1 VSIVDTVF
9 DVTVGSVAAL
19 PTTEDVA
26 GSPNGNRAYVGRQ
39 WCEGEGCIWSVTV
52 VDVATRTPITVVP
65 TSGVPRHI
73 EVGPFGDRVFVVGG
87 SSTANT
93 LDVIDG
99 ATNAVLHSQ
108 EIDVPLPTLGFP
120 QPPIFDARID
130 PTGTAIYLT
139 NTGGVAV
146 LDTTTYEVTPATARG
161 GDHLSF
167 DPLGTRAYVAGCSG
181 PPESPCGIV
190 VVDTGT
196 RAVVDVI
203 PLDFRP
209 IEAMLITP
217 DGARGYV
224 FGQFFENDAFI
235 SKVFSIDLQAAKA
248 SPTALRESDIWWLV
262 LHPDTER
269 FYSCESAD
277 GLTFVVKVLD
287 VGNGGELKTLDVDCS
302 GGLHLAAPTV
312 PVPTTST
319 STTTSTSSSTSS
331 SSTTTSSTPPEAGT
345 TTTTTSRPPAPRS
358 TSTTSSSAP
367 PTVDRPR
374 PPSTSSS
381 LPPPTTSTTIAGCLV
396 RGPGCALVCAGDPS
410 AIATEPSMCK
420 RRRWPA
426 AYDLA
431 QQAVVALGG
440 SARAGDGFAAA
451 RAIPVVRARLRS
463 ASRAIRRARQAGRLR
478 RACVRALQEN
488 LAFWTDRLNE
498 VERATQACSS

>member
-73 EVGPFGDRVFVVGG
+73 EVGPFGNRVFVVGS

-139 NTGGVAV
+139 NTGGVVV

-196 RAVVDVI
+196 RAVADVI

-287 VGNGGELKTLDVDCS
+287 VGNGGRAEDAEPRLLGRPPPGCAHGAGPDDEHQHHDVHVLVDVEQLYHDLEHAARSRHHHHHDFQTARAALDVHDVVI
-302 GGLHLAAPTV
+302 GAADGR
-312 PVPTTST
+312 S
-319 STTTSTSSSTSS
+319 
-331 SSTTTSSTPPEAGT
+331 
-345 TTTTTSRPPAPRS
+345 PAPPLDVQLPTAAHHLHHDRRLLGPGTRVRS
-358 TSTTSSSAP
+358 RLCGRPKRHRDRALHVQASA
-367 PTVDRPR
+367 VARGVRPR
-374 PPSTSSS
+374 PTGGRCPRRLGPCGRRIRRRASDS
-381 LPPPTTSTTIAGCLV
+381 
-396 RGPGCALVCAGDPS
+396 RGPRTAALRVPSDPPRPPGRPSSPRVCACAPGKSRVLD
-410 AIATEPSMCK
+410 
-420 RRRWPA
+420 
-426 AYDLA
+426 
-431 QQAVVALGG
+431 
-440 SARAGDGFAAA
+440 
-451 RAIPVVRARLRS
+451 RS
-463 ASRAIRRARQAGRLR
+463 A
-478 RACVRALQEN
+478 E
-488 LAFWTDRLNE
+488 
-498 VERATQACSS
+498 